1 MSLKLIKKSED
12 RKKKTSYRFDI
23 IYVCDTYDENIGTK
37 KNIDK
42 SRMKKPTSNCI

>member
-12 RKKKTSYRFDI
+12 RKKTSYRFDI

-37 KNIDK
+37 KK
-42 SRMKKPTSNCI
+42 

>member
-12 RKKKTSYRFDI
+12 RKKKHRTDLILYMFVIHMMKTS
-23 IYVCDTYDENIGTK
+23 GQK